1 MAESILPIESLT
13 REDVVIM
20 VDVVEFDTLIE
31 NVQLLCRQHLPF
43 PMSITLETREVKGQ
57 R

>member
-31 NVQLLCRQHLPF
+31 NVQLICRQHLPF
-43 PMSITLETREVKGQ
+43 PMSITLETSEVKGQ